1 MDDRSLAEWLA
12 LLETRHPSEI
22 EMGLGRVSDV
32 WQSLQAGRP
41 KHTSLAITVAG
52 TNGKGSCLTCMQSV
66 LLEHGY
72 SVGLFTSPHFL
83 IYNERICLA
92 GEPVSDAL
100 IVAAFEEIEAH
111 RGDVSLTYFEFG
123 TLAALVIFRDAAPD
137 VMLLEV
143 GLGGRLD
150 AINII
155 DADVAVV
162 TSIDLDHQSWLG
174 DTREQIAVEKLGI
187 ARANRPLIIG
197 EAYFPVGFEEMVA
210 STRASGLFVSRDFSF
225 TREALFTAN
234 LKSPDGVLVVD
245 QLESQGLLPLNKTLA
260 LQALLSAG
268 ISLNAD
274 NSRRALAAV
283 TLRGRHQSIEYQ
295 GVRVILDVAHN
306 PAAAKVLAQ
315 NLSAITGRT
324 LAVASVLDDKDWSGI
339 VAELSETVDDW
350 FIAEISDSSRALS
363 GQILLELLYNSAQTA
378 QLYDSVAQAFFAAV
392 AEATEA
398 DRIVV
403 FGSFHTVSSV
413 LQVILAEV
421 PSE

>member
-22 EMGLGRVSDV
+22 EMGLGRVRDV
-32 WQSLQAGRP
+32 WQSLQVGSP
-41 KHTSLAITVAG
+41 KYTSLAITVAG
-52 TNGKGSCLTCMQSV
+52 TNGKGSCLTCMQAV

-100 IVAAFEEIEAH
+100 IVAAFEEIEVH

-197 EAYFPVGFEEMVA
+197 EQDFPVGFEEMVA
-210 STRASGLFVSRDFSF
+210 STGASGLFVSRDFSF
-225 TREALFTAN
+225 TREARFTAN
-234 LKSPDGVLVVD
+234 LKSPDGVLVID

-268 ISLNAD
+268 ISLNVD
-274 NSRRALAAV
+274 NSRHALAAV

-295 GVRVILDVAHN
+295 GFRVILDVAHN

-315 NLSAITGRT
+315 NLPAMAGRT

-339 VAELSETVDDW
+339 VAELSKTVDDW
-350 FIAEISDSSRALS
+350 FVAEISDSPRALS
-363 GQILLELLYNSAQTA
+363 GQILLELLYNTA
-378 QLYDSVAQAFFAAV
+378 QAAQLCDSVAQAFFAAV

>member
-1 MDDRSLAEWLA
+1 MDERSLAEWLA

-225 TREALFTAN
+225 TQEAVFTAN
-234 LKSPDGVLVVD
+234 LKSPDGVLVID

-268 ISLNAD
+268 ISLNVD

-339 VAELSETVDDW
+339 VAELSESVDDW
-350 FIAEISDSSRALS
+350 FVAKISDSPRALS
-363 GQILLELLYNSAQTA
+363 GQMLLELLYNTA
-378 QLYDSVAQAFFAAV
+378 QAAQLCDSVAQAFFAAV

-403 FGSFHTVSSV
+403 FGSFHTVSAV

>member
-1 MDDRSLAEWLA
+1 M
-12 LLETRHPSEI
+12 
-22 EMGLGRVSDV
+22 
-32 WQSLQAGRP
+32 
-41 KHTSLAITVAG
+41 
-52 TNGKGSCLTCMQSV
+52 
-66 LLEHGY
+66 
-72 SVGLFTSPHFL
+72 
-83 IYNERICLA
+83 
-92 GEPVSDAL
+92 
-100 IVAAFEEIEAH
+100 
-111 RGDVSLTYFEFG
+111 
-123 TLAALVIFRDAAPD
+123 AALVIFRDAAPD

-197 EAYFPVGFEEMVA
+197 EQDFPVGFEEMVA
-210 STRASGLFVSRDFSF
+210 STGASGLFVSRDFSF
-225 TREALFTAN
+225 TREARFTAN
-234 LKSPDGVLVVD
+234 LKSPDVVLVID

-268 ISLNAD
+268 ISLNVN

-295 GVRVILDVAHN
+295 GFRVILDVAHN

-315 NLSAITGRT
+315 NLPAMAGRT

-339 VAELSETVDDW
+339 VAELSKTVDDW
-350 FIAEISDSSRALS
+350 FVAEISDSPRALS
-363 GQILLELLYNSAQTA
+363 GQMLLELLYNTDQAA
-378 QLYDSVAQAFFAAV
+378 QLCDSVAQAFFAAV

-403 FGSFHTVSSV
+403 FGSFHTVSAV